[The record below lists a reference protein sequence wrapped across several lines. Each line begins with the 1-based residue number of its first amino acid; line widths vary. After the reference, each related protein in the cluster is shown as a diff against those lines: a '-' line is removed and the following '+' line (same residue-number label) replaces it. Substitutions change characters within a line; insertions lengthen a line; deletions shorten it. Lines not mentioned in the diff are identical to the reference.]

1 MTWLTEL
8 AGVGTLLCGSLL
20 GDCSPNDSELP
31 SECDSHLT
39 GLSVLVQS
47 LSWLQSHASA
57 SCWSFLIGCCAQSY
71 FHGDGANSVC

>member
-47 LSWLQSHASA
+47 LS
-57 SCWSFLIGCCAQSY
+57 
-71 FHGDGANSVC
+71 